1 MATACGFRY
10 WKVRRPAESASAM
23 QTFALMFPGLRP
35 RAGRASARRAVRGE
49 AGGRPR
55 LAALLLATL
64 GFATAACP
72 GVAEAA
78 QVVRT
83 GEVTVPLT
91 EQNAAFQEAM
101 RVALVRITG
110 RRDAAQDPAFA
121 PLLADARRYVQIF
134 RPLPGGA
141 GTQVTLD
148 SAALERA
155 VTAAGRGTWPRE
167 RPVALVVVAQPPPG
181 ADPAAVR
188 RAIEDAAAQ
197 RGLPVLLSSA
207 QSAGLAAGSVDSAAA
222 LAAARRLGADVA
234 LVGQADGPDP
244 SQWRWTYFGGGAG
257 ESFAGSVGAGIHG
270 AVDRLAA
277 ATEAVMQ
284 QPESDALVQVNGVA
298 TLRDHAQV
306 SRLLAASAGVR
317 AVSLLEAGNGYAV
330 YRVLAR
336 GGGDGLAAALASN
349 SRLRPATDATGRL
362 AYQYA
367 P

>member
-1 MATACGFRY
+1 VVG
-10 WKVRRPAESASAM
+10 VD
-23 QTFALMFPGLRP
+23 
-35 RAGRASARRAVRGE
+35 V
-49 AGGRPR
+49 
-55 LAALLLATL
+55 AA
-64 GFATAACP
+64 
-72 GVAEAA
+72 AA

-83 GEVTVPLT
+83 GEVTVSLT
-91 EQNAAFQEAM
+91 EQSAAFQEAM

-110 RRDAAQDPAFA
+110 RRDADQDPAFA
-121 PLLADARRYVQIF
+121 PLLADARRFVQIF
-134 RPLPGGA
+134 RPLPGGS

-155 VTAAGRGTWPRE
+155 VAAAGRATWPRE
-167 RPVALVVVAQPPPG
+167 RPVALVVIVQPPPG
-181 ADPAAVR
+181 ADAAGVR
-188 RAIEDAAAQ
+188 RALEDTAAL
-197 RGLPVLLSSA
+197 RGLPLLLSSA
-207 QSAGLAAGSVDSAAA
+207 QSAGLAGSGPVDAAAA

-234 LVGQADGPDP
+234 LVGQADGT
-244 SQWRWTYFGGGAG
+244 QWRWAFHDGGGSETFTG
-257 ESFAGSVGAGIHG
+257 PVGAGIDG

-277 ATEAVMQ
+277 ATEALMQ

-298 TLRDHAQV
+298 SLRDHAQV

-317 AVSLLEAGNGYAV
+317 AVSLLEAGAGYAV